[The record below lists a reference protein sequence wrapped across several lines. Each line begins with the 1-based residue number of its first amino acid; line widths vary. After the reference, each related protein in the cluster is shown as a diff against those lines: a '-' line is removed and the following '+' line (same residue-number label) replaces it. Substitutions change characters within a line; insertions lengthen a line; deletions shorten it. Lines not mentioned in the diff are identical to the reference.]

1 MGRLAA
7 IGWQALHIS
16 YCCFLDGVPFSL
28 VHLFVKI
35 IVLAKLKP
43 VIICNLEH
51 VRTIAVM
58 RS

>member
-7 IGWQALHIS
+7 LGWQAFFS

-35 IVLAKLKP
+35 IVLAELKP